1 MASYK
6 EKQVADTEG
15 TTATIRKEATVVVI
29 AGSDKGKRGRVL
41 DLLIAKERVIVEG
54 VNLRRCIE
62 RSADGSSKEFQDKE
76 CPIHISNVMLEERH
90 DARKG
95 E

>member
-6 EKQVADTEG
+6 DKEAAG
-15 TTATIRKEATVVVI
+15 STAAASKIRKEATVVVI
-29 AGSDKGKRGRVL
+29 SGSDKGKRGRVL
-41 DLLIAKERVIVEG
+41 DVVTAKGRVVVEG

-62 RSADGSSKEFQDKE
+62 KSADGSTRQFQDKE
-76 CPIHISNVMLEERH
+76 CPIDASNVMLEERY

-95 E
+95 